1 MTSEMKTKN
10 TKPKSERK
18 VNIKKKKEQKKEVDN
33 VNTKILNRII
43 GSNLTKENENRN
55 VELVDLQT
63 LFSQRQDRLWKALE
77 ERYQY
82 NSSVKRG
89 QEFLLSHVN
98 SKVELVIMY
107 IDLVGSTKMS
117 MTLPVEQL
125 VTIIRAF
132 THEISSVVES
142 YNGYVLKYVGDAII
156 SFFPCGFNKYLISD
170 KSVQCA
176 KSMINVIKNGINPI
190 LTKHDYPE
198 LSVKI
203 GIDEGEDVVVQYGYD
218 KSSLIDILGYSMN
231 VAAKITSLTAANK
244 ISVGNVVYKL
254 LHPTIQS
261 KFELLSIDRGWKY
274 VDRETGELYKVFTMK

>member
-1 MTSEMKTKN
+1 LTSEKKTKS
-10 TKPKSERK
+10 TKRKSEQK

-33 VNTKILNRII
+33 VNAKILNRII
-43 GSNLTKENENRN
+43 GNSTKENENRN
-55 VELVDLQT
+55 DELVDLQT

-89 QEFLLSHVN
+89 QEFLLNHVN

-117 MTLPVEQL
+117 MTLAVEQL

-132 THEISSVVES
+132 THEISSVVEC

-261 KFELLSIDRGWKY
+261 KFELLSIDQGWKY

>member
-1 MTSEMKTKN
+1 MTSEMKTKS
-10 TKPKSERK
+10 TKRKSERK

-33 VNTKILNRII
+33 VNTKLLNRII

-89 QEFLLSHVN
+89 QEFLLNHVN

-244 ISVGNVVYKL
+244 ISVGNVIYKL
-254 LHPTIQS
+254 LHPTMQS
-261 KFELLSIDRGWKY
+261 KFELLSIDQGWKY

>member
-1 MTSEMKTKN
+1 LPSEIKTKS
-10 TKPKSERK
+10 TKLKSERK
-18 VNIKKKKEQKKEVDN
+18 GNIKKKKEKKKEVDN
-33 VNTKILNRII
+33 VNAKILNRII
-43 GSNLTKENENRN
+43 GSSTRENESGKGQ
-55 VELVDLQT
+55 LVDLQT

-82 NSSVKRG
+82 NSSVQRG
-89 QEFLLSHVN
+89 QEFLLNHVN

-125 VTIIRAF
+125 VTIMRAF
-132 THEISSVVES
+132 SHEISSVVES
-142 YNGYVLKYVGDAII
+142 HNGYVLKYVGDAII
-156 SFFPCGFNKYLISD
+156 SFFPCGFNRYLISD
-170 KSVQCA
+170 NSVQCA

-203 GIDEGEDVVVQYGYD
+203 GIDEGENVVVQYGYD

-244 ISVGNVVYKL
+244 ISVGNAVYKL

-261 KFELLSIDRGWKY
+261 KFELLSVDQGWKY
-274 VDRETGELYKVFTMK
+274 VDRETGELYKVFTMR

>member
-1 MTSEMKTKN
+1 MTSERKTKS
-10 TKPKSERK
+10 TKRKSEQK

-33 VNTKILNRII
+33 VNAKILNRII
-43 GSNLTKENENRN
+43 GNSTKENENRN

-89 QEFLLSHVN
+89 QEFLLNHVN

-244 ISVGNVVYKL
+244 ISVGNTVYKL

-261 KFELLSIDRGWKY
+261 KFELLSVDQGWKY

>member
-1 MTSEMKTKN
+1 LTSEKKTKS
-10 TKPKSERK
+10 TKRKSEQK
-18 VNIKKKKEQKKEVDN
+18 VNIKKKKEQKNEVDN
-33 VNTKILNRII
+33 VNAKILNRII
-43 GSNLTKENENRN
+43 GNSTKGNENRN

-89 QEFLLSHVN
+89 QEFLLNHVN

-261 KFELLSIDRGWKY
+261 KFELLSIDQGWKY

>member
-1 MTSEMKTKN
+1 MKTKSN
-10 TKPKSERK
+10 KPKSKRK
-18 VNIKKKKEQKKEVDN
+18 VNNKKKKEQKKEVNN

-43 GSNLTKENENRN
+43 GSNSTHENENRN

-89 QEFLLSHVN
+89 QEFLLNHVN

-261 KFELLSIDRGWKY
+261 KFELLSIDQGWKY

>member
-1 MTSEMKTKN
+1 MTSEKKTKS
-10 TKPKSERK
+10 TKRKSEQK

-33 VNTKILNRII
+33 VNAKILNRII
-43 GSNLTKENENRN
+43 GNSTKENENRN

-89 QEFLLSHVN
+89 QEFLLNHVN

-261 KFELLSIDRGWKY
+261 KFELLSIDQGWKY

>member
-1 MTSEMKTKN
+1 LTSERKTKS
-10 TKPKSERK
+10 TKRKSEQK

-33 VNTKILNRII
+33 VNAKILNRII
-43 GSNLTKENENRN
+43 GNSTKENENRN

-89 QEFLLSHVN
+89 QEFLLNHVN

-261 KFELLSIDRGWKY
+261 KFELLSIDQGWKY
-274 VDRETGELYKVFTMK
+274 IDRETGELYKVFTMK

>member
-1 MTSEMKTKN
+1 MKTKN
-10 TKPKSERK
+10 IKPKSERK
-18 VNIKKKKEQKKEVDN
+18 VIIQKKSEQKRDVDN
-33 VNTKILNRII
+33 VNAKILNRII
-43 GSNLTKENENRN
+43 GSSTKENENRKDQ
-55 VELVDLQT
+55 LVDLQT

-82 NSSVKRG
+82 NSSVKHG
-89 QEFLLSHVN
+89 QEFLLNHVN
-98 SKVELVIMY
+98 SKVELVVMY

-125 VTIIRAF
+125 VTIMRAF
-132 THEISSVVES
+132 SHEISSVVES

-198 LSVKI
+198 LAVKI

-231 VAAKITSLTAANK
+231 VAAKITSLTSANK
-244 ISVGNVVYKL
+244 ISVGNAVYKL

-261 KFELLSIDRGWKY
+261 KFKLLTINKGWKY

>member
-1 MTSEMKTKN
+1 MKTKN
-10 TKPKSERK
+10 IKPKSERK
-18 VNIKKKKEQKKEVDN
+18 VNIQKKSKQKKDLDN
-33 VNTKILNRII
+33 VNAKILNRII
-43 GSNLTKENENRN
+43 GSSTKENENRKDQLA
-55 VELVDLQT
+55 ELQT

-82 NSSVKRG
+82 NSSVKHG
-89 QEFLLSHVN
+89 QEFLLNHVN
-98 SKVELVIMY
+98 SKVELVVMY

-125 VTIIRAF
+125 VTIMRAF
-132 THEISSVVES
+132 SHEISSVVES

-231 VAAKITSLTAANK
+231 VAAKITSLTSANK
-244 ISVGNVVYKL
+244 ISVGNAVYKL
-254 LHPTIQS
+254 LHPATQS
-261 KFELLSIDRGWKY
+261 KFQLLTINKGWKY
-274 VDRETGELYKVFTMK
+274 VDRETDELYKVFTIK

>member
-1 MTSEMKTKN
+1 MTSEKKTKS
-10 TKPKSERK
+10 TKRKSEQK

-33 VNTKILNRII
+33 VNAKILNRII
-43 GSNLTKENENRN
+43 GNSTKGNENRN

-89 QEFLLSHVN
+89 QEFLLNHVN

-261 KFELLSIDRGWKY
+261 KFELLSIDQGWKY

>member
-1 MTSEMKTKN
+1 MKTKN
-10 TKPKSERK
+10 IKPKSERK
-18 VNIKKKKEQKKEVDN
+18 VNIQKKSEQKKDVDN
-33 VNTKILNRII
+33 VNAKILNRII
-43 GSNLTKENENRN
+43 GSSTKENENRKDQ
-55 VELVDLQT
+55 LVDLQT

-82 NSSVKRG
+82 NSSVKHG
-89 QEFLLSHVN
+89 QEFLLNHVN
-98 SKVELVIMY
+98 SKVELVVMY

-125 VTIIRAF
+125 VTIMRAF
-132 THEISSVVES
+132 SHEISSVVES

-231 VAAKITSLTAANK
+231 VAAKITSLTSANK
-244 ISVGNVVYKL
+244 ISVGNAVYKL
-254 LHPTIQS
+254 LHPATQS
-261 KFELLSIDRGWKY
+261 KFQLLTINKDWKY
-274 VDRETGELYKVFTMK
+274 VDRETDELYKVFTIK

>member
-1 MTSEMKTKN
+1 LPSEIKTKS
-10 TKPKSERK
+10 TKLKSERK
-18 VNIKKKKEQKKEVDN
+18 GNIKKKKEKKKEVDN
-33 VNTKILNRII
+33 VNAKILNRII
-43 GSNLTKENENRN
+43 GSSTRENESGKDQ
-55 VELVDLQT
+55 LVDLQT

-82 NSSVKRG
+82 NSSVQRG
-89 QEFLLSHVN
+89 QEFLLNHVN

-125 VTIIRAF
+125 VTIMRAF
-132 THEISSVVES
+132 SHEISSVVKS
-142 YNGYVLKYVGDAII
+142 HNGYVLKYVGDAII
-156 SFFPCGFNKYLISD
+156 SFFPCGFNRYLISD
-170 KSVQCA
+170 NSVQCA

-198 LSVKI
+198 LSVKV
-203 GIDEGEDVVVQYGYD
+203 GIDEGENVVVQYGYD

-244 ISVGNVVYKL
+244 ISVGNAVYKL

-261 KFELLSIDRGWKY
+261 KFELLSVDQGWKY
-274 VDRETGELYKVFTMK
+274 VDRETGELYKVFTMR

>member
-1 MTSEMKTKN
+1 LTSERKTKS
-10 TKPKSERK
+10 TKRKSEQK

-33 VNTKILNRII
+33 VNAKILNRII
-43 GSNLTKENENRN
+43 GNSTKENENRN

-89 QEFLLSHVN
+89 QEFLLNHVN

-190 LTKHDYPE
+190 LTQHDYPE

-261 KFELLSIDRGWKY
+261 KFELLSVDQGWKY
-274 VDRETGELYKVFTMK
+274 VDRETGELYKVFTMR

>member
-1 MTSEMKTKN
+1 MNTKSN
-10 TKPKSERK
+10 KPKSKRK
-18 VNIKKKKEQKKEVDN
+18 VNNKKKKEQKKEVNN

-43 GSNLTKENENRN
+43 GSNSTNENENRN

-89 QEFLLSHVN
+89 QEFLLNHVN

-198 LSVKI
+198 LLVKI

-244 ISVGNVVYKL
+244 ISVGNSVYKL
-254 LHPTIQS
+254 LHPTMQS
-261 KFELLSIDRGWKY
+261 KFALLSIDQGWKY
-274 VDRETGELYKVFTMK
+274 VDRGTGELYKVFTMK

>member
-1 MTSEMKTKN
+1 MKIKSI
-10 TKPKSERK
+10 KPKSERK
-18 VNIKKKKEQKKEVDN
+18 INIKKKEKQKKEVDN
-33 VNTKILNRII
+33 INTKILNRII
-43 GSNLTKENENRN
+43 GSSTRENENRKD
-55 VELVDLQT
+55 ELVDLQT

-89 QEFLLSHVN
+89 QEFLLNHVN
-98 SKVELVIMY
+98 SKLELVIMY

-125 VTIIRAF
+125 VTIMRAF
-132 THEISSVVES
+132 SHEISSVVES

-190 LTKHDYPE
+190 LTKHEYPE

-244 ISVGNVVYKL
+244 ISVGNSVYKL

-261 KFELLSIDRGWKY
+261 KFNLLSIDQGWKY

>member
-1 MTSEMKTKN
+1 MKTKN
-10 TKPKSERK
+10 IKTKSERK
-18 VNIKKKKEQKKEVDN
+18 VNIQKKSEQKKDVDN
-33 VNTKILNRII
+33 VNAKILNRII
-43 GSNLTKENENRN
+43 GSSTKENENRKDQ
-55 VELVDLQT
+55 LVDLQT

-82 NSSVKRG
+82 NSSVKHG
-89 QEFLLSHVN
+89 QEFLLNHVN
-98 SKVELVIMY
+98 SKVELVVMY

-125 VTIIRAF
+125 VTIMRAF
-132 THEISSVVES
+132 SHEISSVVES

-218 KSSLIDILGYSMN
+218 KSSLIDILGYSTN
-231 VAAKITSLTAANK
+231 VAAKITSLTSANK
-244 ISVGNVVYKL
+244 ISVGNAVYKL

-261 KFELLSIDRGWKY
+261 KFELLTINKGWKY
-274 VDRETGELYKVFTMK
+274 VDRETDELYKVFTMK

>member
-1 MTSEMKTKN
+1 MTSEKKTKS
-10 TKPKSERK
+10 TKRKTEQK

-33 VNTKILNRII
+33 VNAKILNRII
-43 GSNLTKENENRN
+43 GNSTKENENRN

-89 QEFLLSHVN
+89 QEFLLHHVN

-107 IDLVGSTKMS
+107 IDLVDSTKMS

-170 KSVQCA
+170 RSVQCA

-261 KFELLSIDRGWKY
+261 KFELLSIDQGWKY

>member
-1 MTSEMKTKN
+1 MKTKN
-10 TKPKSERK
+10 IKPKSERK
-18 VNIKKKKEQKKEVDN
+18 VNIQKKSEQKKDVDN
-33 VNTKILNRII
+33 VNAKILNRII
-43 GSNLTKENENRN
+43 GSSTKENENRKDQ
-55 VELVDLQT
+55 LVDLQT

-82 NSSVKRG
+82 NSSVKHG
-89 QEFLLSHVN
+89 QEFLLNHVN
-98 SKVELVIMY
+98 SKVELVVMY

-125 VTIIRAF
+125 VTIMRAF
-132 THEISSVVES
+132 SHEISSVVES

-231 VAAKITSLTAANK
+231 VAAKITSLTSANK
-244 ISVGNVVYKL
+244 ISVGNAVYKL

-261 KFELLSIDRGWKY
+261 KFKLLTINKGWKY

>member
-1 MTSEMKTKN
+1 MKTKN
-10 TKPKSERK
+10 IKPKSERK
-18 VNIKKKKEQKKEVDN
+18 VNIQKKSKQKKDLDN
-33 VNTKILNRII
+33 VNAKILNRII
-43 GSNLTKENENRN
+43 GSSTNENENRKDQ
-55 VELVDLQT
+55 LVDLQT

-82 NSSVKRG
+82 NSSVKHG
-89 QEFLLSHVN
+89 QEFLLNHVN
-98 SKVELVIMY
+98 SKVELVVMY

-125 VTIIRAF
+125 VTIMRAF
-132 THEISSVVES
+132 SHEISSVVES

-231 VAAKITSLTAANK
+231 VAAKITSLTSANK
-244 ISVGNVVYKL
+244 ISVGNAVYKL
-254 LHPTIQS
+254 LHPATQS
-261 KFELLSIDRGWKY
+261 KFQLLTINKDWKY
-274 VDRETGELYKVFTMK
+274 VDRETDELYKVFTIK

>member
-1 MTSEMKTKN
+1 MTSEKKTKS
-10 TKPKSERK
+10 TKRKTEQK

-33 VNTKILNRII
+33 VNAKILNRII
-43 GSNLTKENENRN
+43 GNSTKENENRN

-89 QEFLLSHVN
+89 QEFLLNHVN

-261 KFELLSIDRGWKY
+261 KFELLSIDQGWKY

>member
-1 MTSEMKTKN
+1 MKTKN
-10 TKPKSERK
+10 IKPKSERK
-18 VNIKKKKEQKKEVDN
+18 VNIQKKSEQKKDLDN
-33 VNTKILNRII
+33 VNAKILNRII
-43 GSNLTKENENRN
+43 GSSTNENVNRKDQ
-55 VELVDLQT
+55 LVDLQT

-82 NSSVKRG
+82 NSSVKHG
-89 QEFLLSHVN
+89 QEFLLNHVN
-98 SKVELVIMY
+98 SKVELVVMY

-125 VTIIRAF
+125 VTIMRAF
-132 THEISSVVES
+132 SHEISSVVES

-231 VAAKITSLTAANK
+231 VAAKITSLTSANK
-244 ISVGNVVYKL
+244 ISVGNAVYKL
-254 LHPTIQS
+254 LHPATQS
-261 KFELLSIDRGWKY
+261 KFQLLTINKGWKY
-274 VDRETGELYKVFTMK
+274 VDRETDELYKVFTIK

>member
-1 MTSEMKTKN
+1 MTSERKTKS
-10 TKPKSERK
+10 TKPKSELK

-33 VNTKILNRII
+33 VNAKILNRII
-43 GSNLTKENENRN
+43 GNSTKENENRN

-89 QEFLLSHVN
+89 QEFLLNHVN

-244 ISVGNVVYKL
+244 ISVGNAVYKL
-254 LHPTIQS
+254 LHPAIQS
-261 KFELLSIDRGWKY
+261 KFELLSVDQGWKY

>member
-1 MTSEMKTKN
+1 LTSERKTKS
-10 TKPKSERK
+10 TKRKSEQK

-33 VNTKILNRII
+33 VNAKILNRII
-43 GSNLTKENENRN
+43 GNSTKENENRN

-89 QEFLLSHVN
+89 QEFLLNHVN

-244 ISVGNVVYKL
+244 ISVGNAVYKL

-261 KFELLSIDRGWKY
+261 KFELLSIKKEWKY
-274 VDRETGELYKVFTMK
+274 VDRETGEVYKVFTMK

>member
-1 MTSEMKTKN
+1 LPSEIKTKS
-10 TKPKSERK
+10 TKLKSERK
-18 VNIKKKKEQKKEVDN
+18 GNIKKKKEKKKEVDN
-33 VNTKILNRII
+33 LNAKILNRII
-43 GSNLTKENENRN
+43 GSSTRENESGKDQ
-55 VELVDLQT
+55 LVDLQT

-82 NSSVKRG
+82 NSSVQRG
-89 QEFLLSHVN
+89 QEFLLNHVN

-125 VTIIRAF
+125 VTIMRAF
-132 THEISSVVES
+132 SHEISSVVES
-142 YNGYVLKYVGDAII
+142 HNGYVLKYVGDAII
-156 SFFPCGFNKYLISD
+156 SFFPCGFNRYLISD
-170 KSVQCA
+170 NSVQCA

-198 LSVKI
+198 LSVKV
-203 GIDEGEDVVVQYGYD
+203 GIDEGENVVVQYGYD

-244 ISVGNVVYKL
+244 ISVGNAVYKL

-261 KFELLSIDRGWKY
+261 KFELLSVDQGWKY
-274 VDRETGELYKVFTMK
+274 VDRETGELYKVFTMR

>member
-1 MTSEMKTKN
+1 LTSERKTKS
-10 TKPKSERK
+10 TKRKSEQK

-33 VNTKILNRII
+33 VNAKILNRII
-43 GSNLTKENENRN
+43 GNSTKENENRN

-89 QEFLLSHVN
+89 QEFLLNHVN

-190 LTKHDYPE
+190 LTKHDYPQ

-261 KFELLSIDRGWKY
+261 KFELLSIDQGWKY

>member
-1 MTSEMKTKN
+1 LTSEKKTKS
-10 TKPKSERK
+10 TKRKSEQK

-33 VNTKILNRII
+33 VNAKILNRII
-43 GSNLTKENENRN
+43 GNSTKENENRN

-89 QEFLLSHVN
+89 QEFLLNHVN

-117 MTLPVEQL
+117 MTLAVEQL

-190 LTKHDYPE
+190 LTKHEYPE

-261 KFELLSIDRGWKY
+261 KFELLSIDQGWKY

>member
-1 MTSEMKTKN
+1 MKTKN
-10 TKPKSERK
+10 IKPKSERK
-18 VNIKKKKEQKKEVDN
+18 VNIQKKSEQKKDVDN
-33 VNTKILNRII
+33 VNAKILNRII
-43 GSNLTKENENRN
+43 GSSTNENENRKGQ
-55 VELVDLQT
+55 LVDLQT

-82 NSSVKRG
+82 NSSVKHG
-89 QEFLLSHVN
+89 QEFLLNHVN
-98 SKVELVIMY
+98 SKVELVVMY

-125 VTIIRAF
+125 VTIMRAF
-132 THEISSVVES
+132 SHEISSVVES

-231 VAAKITSLTAANK
+231 VAAKITSLTSANK
-244 ISVGNVVYKL
+244 ISVGNAVYKL
-254 LHPTIQS
+254 LHPATQS
-261 KFELLSIDRGWKY
+261 KFQLLTINKDWKY
-274 VDRETGELYKVFTMK
+274 VDRETDELYKVFTMK

>member
-1 MTSEMKTKN
+1 MTSERKTKS
-10 TKPKSERK
+10 TKPKSELK

-33 VNTKILNRII
+33 VNAKILNRII
-43 GSNLTKENENRN
+43 GSSTNENENRKGQ
-55 VELVDLQT
+55 LVDLQT

-89 QEFLLSHVN
+89 QEFLLNHVN

-244 ISVGNVVYKL
+244 ISVGNAVYKL

-261 KFELLSIDRGWKY
+261 KFELLSVDQGWKY

>member
-1 MTSEMKTKN
+1 MKTKSI
-10 TKPKSERK
+10 KPNSERK
-18 VNIKKKKEQKKEVDN
+18 INIKKKEKQKKEVDN
-33 VNTKILNRII
+33 INTKILNRII
-43 GSNLTKENENRN
+43 GSSTSSTRENENRKD
-55 VELVDLQT
+55 ELVDLQT

-82 NSSVKRG
+82 NSSVNRG
-89 QEFLLSHVN
+89 QEFLLNHVN
-98 SKVELVIMY
+98 SKLELVIMY

-125 VTIIRAF
+125 VTIMRAF
-132 THEISSVVES
+132 SHEISSVVES

-190 LTKHDYPE
+190 LTKHEYPE

-244 ISVGNVVYKL
+244 ISVGNSVYKL

-261 KFELLSIDRGWKY
+261 KFNLLSIDQDWKY

>member
-1 MTSEMKTKN
+1 
-10 TKPKSERK
+10 
-18 VNIKKKKEQKKEVDN
+18 
-33 VNTKILNRII
+33 
-43 GSNLTKENENRN
+43 
-55 VELVDLQT
+55 
-63 LFSQRQDRLWKALE
+63 
-77 ERYQY
+77 
-82 NSSVKRG
+82 
-89 QEFLLSHVN
+89 
-98 SKVELVIMY
+98 MY

-125 VTIIRAF
+125 VTIMRAF
-132 THEISSVVES
+132 SHEISSVVES

-190 LTKHDYPE
+190 LTKHEYPE

-244 ISVGNVVYKL
+244 ISVGNSVYKL

-261 KFELLSIDRGWKY
+261 KFNFLSIDQGWKY

>member
-1 MTSEMKTKN
+1 MTSERKTKS
-10 TKPKSERK
+10 TKRKSEQK

-33 VNTKILNRII
+33 VNAKILNRII
-43 GSNLTKENENRN
+43 GNSTKENENRN

-89 QEFLLSHVN
+89 QEFLLNHVN

-142 YNGYVLKYVGDAII
+142 YSGYVLKYVGDAII

-261 KFELLSIDRGWKY
+261 KFELLSIDQGWKY

>member
-1 MTSEMKTKN
+1 M
-10 TKPKSERK
+10 
-18 VNIKKKKEQKKEVDN
+18 EQKKEVDN
-33 VNTKILNRII
+33 VNAKILNRII
-43 GSNLTKENENRN
+43 GNSAKENENRN

-89 QEFLLSHVN
+89 QEFLLNHVN

-244 ISVGNVVYKL
+244 ISVGNAVYKL

-261 KFELLSIDRGWKY
+261 KFELLSIDQGWKY

>member
-1 MTSEMKTKN
+1 MKTKSN
-10 TKPKSERK
+10 KPKSKRK
-18 VNIKKKKEQKKEVDN
+18 VNNKKKKEQKNEVNN

-43 GSNLTKENENRN
+43 GSNSTHENENRN

-89 QEFLLSHVN
+89 QEFLLNHVN

-156 SFFPCGFNKYLISD
+156 SFFPCGFNRYLISD
-170 KSVQCA
+170 NSVQCA
-176 KSMINVIKNGINPI
+176 KSMINVIKSGINPI

-203 GIDEGEDVVVQYGYD
+203 GIDEGENVVVQYGYD

-244 ISVGNVVYKL
+244 ISVGNAIYKL

-261 KFELLSIDRGWKY
+261 KFELLAVDQGWKY

>member
-1 MTSEMKTKN
+1 LTSERKTKS
-10 TKPKSERK
+10 TKRKSEQK

-33 VNTKILNRII
+33 VNAKILNRII
-43 GSNLTKENENRN
+43 GNSTKENENRN

-89 QEFLLSHVN
+89 QEFLLNHVN

-142 YNGYVLKYVGDAII
+142 YNGYVLKYVGNAII
-156 SFFPCGFNKYLISD
+156 FLVVLISI
-170 KSVQCA
+170 SYLTSQFNVQ
-176 KSMINVIKNGINPI
+176 N
-190 LTKHDYPE
+190 
-198 LSVKI
+198 
-203 GIDEGEDVVVQYGYD
+203 Q
-218 KSSLIDILGYSMN
+218 
-231 VAAKITSLTAANK
+231 
-244 ISVGNVVYKL
+244 
-254 LHPTIQS
+254 
-261 KFELLSIDRGWKY
+261 
-274 VDRETGELYKVFTMK
+274 

>member
-1 MTSEMKTKN
+1 MKTKN
-10 TKPKSERK
+10 IRPKSERK
-18 VNIKKKKEQKKEVDN
+18 VNIQKKSKQKKDLDN
-33 VNTKILNRII
+33 VNAKILNRII
-43 GSNLTKENENRN
+43 GSSTNENENRKDQ
-55 VELVDLQT
+55 LVDLQT

-82 NSSVKRG
+82 NSSVKHG
-89 QEFLLSHVN
+89 QEFLLNHVN
-98 SKVELVIMY
+98 SKVELVVMY

-125 VTIIRAF
+125 VTIMRAF
-132 THEISSVVES
+132 SHEISSVVES

-231 VAAKITSLTAANK
+231 VAAKITSLTSANK
-244 ISVGNVVYKL
+244 ISVGNAVYKL
-254 LHPTIQS
+254 LHPATQS
-261 KFELLSIDRGWKY
+261 KFHLLTINKGWKY
-274 VDRETGELYKVFTMK
+274 VDRETDELYKVFTIK

>member
-1 MTSEMKTKN
+1 MTSERKTKS
-10 TKPKSERK
+10 TKPKSELK

-33 VNTKILNRII
+33 VNAKILKRII
-43 GSNLTKENENRN
+43 GNSTKENENRN

-89 QEFLLSHVN
+89 QEFLLNHVN

-117 MTLPVEQL
+117 MTLPAEQL

-244 ISVGNVVYKL
+244 ISVGNAVYKL

-261 KFELLSIDRGWKY
+261 KFELLSVDQGWKY